1 MVSRDKHNIE
11 VFYRCAVPRGR
22 FFSCELRVLARWSDH
37 RDVRIVVLD
46 FRTLLNQKLHEHIAR
61 RFAFIVD
68 VRLVSQSQ
76 NQNPGTIES
85 LSLRVESS
93 DDSIDDIFWHCC
105 VNLACKFDKARM
117 FAVLARF
124 PRQIEWIDWD
134 TMPAQ
139 TRSWIESHEPKR
151 LCFRG
156 FDHFPDV
163 DAHRAVN

>member
-68 VRLVSQSQ
+68 VWLVSQSQ

-105 VNLACKFDKARM
+105 VDLARQFDKARM
-117 FAVLARF
+117 FSLLARF
-124 PRQIEWIDWD
+124 PSQIEWIDRN
-134 TMPAQ
+134 TVTAKSRP
-139 TRSWIESHEPKR
+139 RIEWHESKR
-151 LCFRG
+151 FR
-156 FDHFPDV
+156 
-163 DAHRAVN
+163 